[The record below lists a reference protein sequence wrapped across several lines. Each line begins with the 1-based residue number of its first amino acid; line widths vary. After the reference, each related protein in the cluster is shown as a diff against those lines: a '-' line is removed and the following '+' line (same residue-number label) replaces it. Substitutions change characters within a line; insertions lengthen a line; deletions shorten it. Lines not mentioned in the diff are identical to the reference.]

1 MIIIFKG
8 MLCYYNKQI
17 PACRYEKGA
26 WSECVAGKMNRVD
39 KLRPN
44 NGAEANGAV
53 PAVCEPTRNVQK
65 NCNAAKKAERKQK
78 DKGELLFLIT
88 LINSPKYNC
97 ISCIIPGGRKGRA

>member
-1 MIIIFKG
+1 

-17 PACRYEKGA
+17 LACRYEKGA

-65 NCNAAKKAERKQK
+65 NCNTAKKAERKQK
-78 DKGELLFLIT
+78 DKGELLFLTT
-88 LINSPKYNC
+88 LINSSKQSVYYSRRP
-97 ISCIIPGGRKGRA
+97 